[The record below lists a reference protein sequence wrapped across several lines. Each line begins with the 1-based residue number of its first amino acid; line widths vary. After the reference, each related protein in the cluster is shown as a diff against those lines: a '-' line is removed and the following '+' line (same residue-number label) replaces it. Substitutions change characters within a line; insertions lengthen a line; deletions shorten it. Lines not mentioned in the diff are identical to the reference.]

1 MSLPPDQVEASI
13 TQYEQQL
20 STAPDDANARFN
32 LALLY
37 KMARR
42 YADALSA
49 YEAAI
54 ELQIDDVEEVYS
66 NIGVLYSEMRQ
77 GDKAREMYEKALE
90 IDADYVPALF
100 NLAALFEETGERQPA
115 IDLYRKILSIDPA
128 HWDSLSRLAYA
139 QRARSADD
147 DIIGALRTAL
157 NTTKDPLVREGL
169 CFALGKTLDD
179 ARQYGDAFA
188 AYKTANESAR
198 SRNQPYDRNGAEQAV
213 SMMMEFFSEDWLRQA
228 ETTSDAKPMFICG
241 MFRSGSTLTEQ
252 ILAAH
257 PLVEAGSE
265 LDILPWL
272 LTRRLTPFPQR
283 LAGISGSEL
292 GPVADEY
299 LSRVQELFPGT
310 ANVTDKRPDNFLHL
324 GLVRAMFPKAR
335 IVHTR
340 RDLHDNCLSVYFQQL
355 GGDLS
360 YATDLG
366 DIAHY
371 YRQQERLMDHWKR
384 LLGDNIVTVDYDELV
399 RAPEPVLR
407 GLLEFLQLPWDG
419 ACLEFEKARSLVKT
433 ASIWQVR
440 ESLHT
445 RSSGRWQNYETF
457 VDNVEALSNPRE
469 ENENQ

>member
-13 TQYEQQL
+13 SQYEQQL
-20 STAPDDANARFN
+20 STTPDDANARFN

-54 ELQIDDVEEVYS
+54 ELRIDHVEEVYS

-77 GDKAREMYEKALE
+77 GDKARDMYQKALE
-90 IDADYVPALF
+90 IDADYIPALF

-139 QRARSADD
+139 QRATSADD
-147 DIIGALRTAL
+147 ELIGSLRAAL
-157 NTTKDPLVREGL
+157 NTTNDPLVREGL
-169 CFALGKTLDD
+169 NFALGKTLDD
-179 ARQYGDAFA
+179 ARQYGEAFE
-188 AYKTANESAR
+188 AYKAANES
-198 SRNQPYDRNGAEQAV
+198 SRLRNPSYDRNGAEQAL
-213 SMMMEFFSEDWLRQA
+213 SMMMQLFDKRWIEQA
-228 ETTSDAKPMFICG
+228 ETTSDANPIFICG

-272 LTRRLTPFPQR
+272 LGRRLTPFPQR
-283 LAGISGSEL
+283 LMGISGSEL

-299 LSRVQELFPGT
+299 LSRVHELFPGA

-371 YRQQERLMDHWKR
+371 YGQQERLMDHWKA
-384 LLGDNIVTVDYDELV
+384 LLGDNIFTVDYDELV
-399 RAPEPVLR
+399 RGPEPVLR
-407 GLLEFLQLPWDG
+407 ALLEFLQLPWDG

-445 RSSGRWQNYETF
+445 RSSGRWQNYEKF
-457 VDNVEALSNPRE
+457 VDNVEAPSNPRDN
-469 ENENQ
+469 NETQ